1 MNILD
6 KKLKDVVTISFSLLG
21 RNKAISL
28 IIASFIIVVFDFL
41 SIALLVPLLKL
52 AQDGSFGTIL
62 DSFFGI
68 QKGSEDTL
76 LLAIAI
82 FLVFIFIKN
91 IIVFFTGKQKYK
103 LMFFVQEKLSRFLL
117 REYLKK
123 GFSDFRQLSFAK
135 VSRNVVS
142 ETGHFVSSLMHLVDI
157 VIELVVFI
165 SIFLFIG
172 SRNPTLYIFLIFFVF
187 VGFLVFTYTKK
198 KLYSIGSIRVQAERE
213 RISIIQGIYNL
224 FKEVKIYRAEEYFL
238 KQYDQPNH
246 EVAESHAMEN
256 YIRPLSKYTYEVLTI
271 FFIYIFV
278 DFYYGSQFFYENLI
292 LILAALFRLF
302 PSFSKIITSLQQ
314 IVIHKKSIDGIL
326 EAYQKN
332 LIVDDPLA
340 INLDKNNLIN
350 NIKVKSFSYHL
361 KSLVIGKK
369 KMGGMSIEL
378 GARDKMSLITAESG
392 FGKSL
397 FLSCLVGLIEAD
409 GRYTLNLKK
418 IKEAEIQK
426 LNLFSFNS
434 QSATLLNDSIVNN
447 ILFDSSHIDLDKKRL
462 EKAIDIADLKSYIS
476 ELPEG
481 IYTVLSD
488 RGHNLSG
495 GQQQRITLARTIYK
509 NRQIMILDESLSAL
523 DKASQIR
530 ILNNL
535 KKLYSGKVILVSHD
549 PIDSALFNKV
559 FKL

>member
-21 RNKAISL
+21 RRKAISL
-28 IIASFIIVVFDFL
+28 IIASFIIVVLDFL

-52 AQDGSFGTIL
+52 AQDGSFGSIL
-62 DSFFGI
+62 DRFFGI

-123 GFSDFRQLSFAK
+123 KFSDFRQLSFAK

-157 VIELVVFI
+157 VIELVVFV

-213 RISIIQGIYNL
+213 RVSIIQGIYNL
-224 FKEVKIYRAEEYFL
+224 FKEVKIYKAEEYFL

-256 YIRPLSKYTYEVLTI
+256 YIRPISKYTYEVLTI

-326 EAYQKN
+326 ESYQKN
-332 LIVDDPLA
+332 LVVADS
-340 INLDKNNLIN
+340 LDIN
-350 NIKVKSFSYHL
+350 NSTNDEKVKSFSYHL

-369 KMGGMSIEL
+369 KMGGMSIDL
-378 GARDKMSLITAESG
+378 GLQDKMALITAESG

-418 IKEAEIQK
+418 IKEAEIYN
-426 LNLFSFNS
+426 LNLFAFNS
-434 QSATLLNDSIVNN
+434 QSATLLNDSIINN

-462 EKAIDIADLKSYIS
+462 EMALVISDLKPYIS

-481 IYTVLSD
+481 IHTVLSD

-509 NRQIMILDESLSAL
+509 NRPIMILDESLSAL
-523 DKASQIR
+523 DKTSQLR

-549 PIDSALFNKV
+549 PIDSALFDKV

>member
-1 MNILD
+1 MD

>member
-495 GQQQRITLARTIYK
+495 GQQQRITLA
-509 NRQIMILDESLSAL
+509 SV
-523 DKASQIR
+523 IR
-530 ILNNL
+530 CC
-535 KKLYSGKVILVSHD
+535 
-549 PIDSALFNKV
+549 
-559 FKL
+559 